1 MKKIKYQLFMEC
13 LQFVKNLR
21 LSFIEQLLNIQTTAL
36 VYPSPTKPDLANL
49 GCLKQTIKVNC

>member
-1 MKKIKYQLFMEC
+1 MSTIC
-13 LQFVKNLR
+13 KNLR

-49 GCLKQTIKVNC
+49 GCLKYTIKVNV